1 MLLSFFVQAQ
11 GIREWCPDPNDLV
24 NCCTVNG
31 VPTLKCLEIV
41 FGNILTL
48 SSAFIVLVLF
58 IMLTVGGFNYLT
70 SFGNPEKIKKAQGT
84 MKYAVIGL
92 IIFVCAYLI
101 LKIISILFLGG
112 STSLFELNLS
122 PQNANQ

>member
-1 MLLSFFVQAQ
+1 MLLSFLVQAQ
-11 GIREWCPDPNDLV
+11 GIREWCPDPTDVV

-31 VPTLKCLEIV
+31 VPTLKCLEVV

-70 SFGNPEKIKKAQGT
+70 SFGNPEKIKKLRGR
-84 MKYAVIGL
+84 
-92 IIFVCAYLI
+92 
-101 LKIISILFLGG
+101 
-112 STSLFELNLS
+112 
-122 PQNANQ
+122 

>member
-11 GIREWCPDPNDLV
+11 GIREWCPDPADP
-24 NCCTVNG
+24 NCCTANG
-31 VPTLKCLEIV
+31 IPTLKCLEIV

-48 SSAFIVLVLF
+48 SSAFIILVLF

-101 LKIISILFLGG
+101 LKIIDILFLGG
-112 STSLFELNLS
+112 NGLLFQLNLGS
-122 PQNANQ
+122 QGANL